1 MRHLVKFSLLLS
13 LIYLCKAGFPQQG
26 TKDWEWEWA
35 PIGAVWC
42 YETANMGATDSY
54 AQYWYVRS
62 VSDTVYKSA
71 NCRKLEVI
79 RHFYPDFEPV
89 KMQDRFTYQDGGDIY
104 FYNADKGEFVL
115 SFSYDLQRG
124 DTVTWQMP
132 MYENCINSFYLDSIF
147 SWEAGFLSGAGM
159 EFTPYNAFM
168 FSNVPIHSYKV
179 VYLSGNYC
187 FAGEIGSDSYS
198 LQHGYGNFFD
208 YFGIWSDIFELSAIP
223 ELQTSCMCYYDGSVT
238 INRATFSIYN
248 DTIIYYKDSCRN
260 YYNKFN
266 NISSHTEE
274 KLFKVYPNPFTDFI
288 HIDLPASADNCEIRV
303 FDLMGKLIYSK
314 KTHSNNTPLNL
325 SQLVSGT
332 YLIQI
337 QTKQNIFSKRIVKN

>member
-1 MRHLVKFSLLLS
+1 MRYLAKFSLLLS

-42 YETANMGATDSY
+42 YKTANMGAYTKDSD
-54 AQYWYVRS
+54 AHYWYVRS
-62 VSDTVYKSA
+62 VKDTVYKSV

-79 RHFYPDFEPV
+79 RHYYPDFEPV

-132 MYENCINSFYLDSIF
+132 MFVNCADLYCLDTILNWDAGYLSGAETQYTPNSIFMYSNTPIKTYRVEAITTECF
-147 SWEAGFLSGAGM
+147 SWELATIPNHGCG
-159 EFTPYNAFM
+159 N
-168 FSNVPIHSYKV
+168 
-179 VYLSGNYC
+179 YLS
-187 FAGEIGSDSYS
+187 
-198 LQHGYGNFFD
+198 
-208 YFGIWSDIFELSAIP
+208 YFGASSDLFDLNIIP
-223 ELQTSCMCYYDGSVT
+223 ELQTDCMCYYDGSVQ
-238 INRATFSIYN
+238 INKALSTMNN

-274 KLFKVYPNPFTDFI
+274 KLFKVYPNPFADFI
-288 HIDLPASADNCEIRV
+288 YIDLPASADNCEIKV
-303 FDLMGKLIYSK
+303 FDLMGKLIYST

-325 SQLVSGT
+325 SQLISGT

-337 QTKQNIFSKRIVKN
+337 QTKQNIFTKRIIKN